1 MIMICSPQED
11 KNMIKLLAVLMILTF
26 ILTSCASLPG
36 VRGDNF
42 ANDSPTQNMVV
53 KKAESDHWWDMTKI
67 FFGTA
72 IGVIGQAILLNNFW

>member
-1 MIMICSPQED
+1 MICSPQED
-11 KNMIKLLAVLMILTF
+11 KIMIKLLAILMVIAFTLTC
-26 ILTSCASLPG
+26 CASLPG

-42 ANDSPTQNMVV
+42 ANDAPTQNMVV

-67 FFGTA
+67 IFGAT

>member
-1 MIMICSPQED
+1 M
-11 KNMIKLLAVLMILTF
+11 KLIALLIIIAFVI
-26 ILTSCASLPG
+26 TSCASLPG

-42 ANDSPTQNMVV
+42 ANDAPTQNMVV

-67 FFGTA
+67 LFGTT